1 MSAVI
6 QAESVS
12 KVYQLYRN
20 RPVTLKE
27 SLVRRLTGRGEQA
40 RELWAL
46 RNISFSVS
54 RGRSLGIIG
63 HNGAGKSTLLR
74 LICGLGKPTSG
85 RLIRFGH
92 VSGLLDLGSGFHPDL
107 TGRENI
113 HTGGLL
119 AGLTTREIHD
129 IEDEIIEF
137 AELEE
142 FIDQP
147 IRSYSSGMYLRLAFA
162 TAMQFNPAALVIDE
176 ILAVGDSR
184 FQQKCMQRL
193 ETFRA
198 MGKTLILTSHAI
210 EQIRHLCDE
219 VLVMEEGQVV
229 MQGDPELAIACYV
242 DLMRQRT
249 ERRAAQINGDRG
261 VPAAAT
267 LAQGHRQ
274 GTQEASISG
283 VSLYNLEG
291 TPVSHVPSGSGLT
304 IDVAYELA
312 QPLPDMTLLLGIYTD
327 SGVKCFETSI
337 ASLRAAFGPLSS
349 FGHVRC
355 QLPALPL
362 QPGRYFVNV
371 GLYPTDWAYVYDY
384 HWQMHDFEV
393 VHIDDVRSGSTGML
407 ALQPTW
413 TSAGQE

>member
-6 QAESVS
+6 TAESVS

-27 SLVRRLTGRGEQA
+27 AVVHRLTGRGEVAQ
-40 RELWAL
+40 ELWAL
-46 RNISFSVS
+46 RNVSFSVS

-74 LICGLGKPTSG
+74 LLCGLGKPTSG
-85 RLIRFGH
+85 RLMHFGH

-113 HTGGLL
+113 YTGGLL
-119 AGLTTREIHD
+119 SGLTAREIHA
-129 IEDEIIEF
+129 IEGDIIEF
-137 AELEE
+137 AELED

-147 IRSYSSGMYLRLAFA
+147 IRTYSSGMYLRLAFA
-162 TAMQFNPAALVIDE
+162 TAMQLNPAALVIDE

-184 FQQKCMQRL
+184 FQQKCTQRL

-219 VLVMEEGQVV
+219 VLVLEAGQVV
-229 MQGDPELAIACYV
+229 MQGEPDLAIACYT

-249 ERRAAQINGDRG
+249 ERRAAQINLDQTP
-261 VPAAAT
+261 PAVARP
-267 LAQGHRQ
+267 AQGHRQ
-274 GTQEASISG
+274 GTQEASISR
-283 VSLYNLEG
+283 VSLYDMHG
-291 TPVSHVPSGSGLT
+291 TPVSHLLTGSGLT
-304 IDVAYELA
+304 IDVAYELT
-312 QPLPDMTLLLGIYTD
+312 QPLPDLTLLLGIYTET
-327 SGVKCFETSI
+327 GVKCFETSV
-337 ASLRAAFGPLSS
+337 ASLRATFGALSS
-349 FGHVRC
+349 DGHIRC

-371 GLYPTDWAYVYDY
+371 GLYPPDWAYVYDY
-384 HWQMHDFEV
+384 HWQMHDFEI
-393 VHIDDVRSGSTGML
+393 VHIDDLRSGSTGML
-407 ALQPTW
+407 VLQPTW
-413 TSAGQE
+413 TSASQA

>member
-6 QAESVS
+6 QAESIS
-12 KVYQLYRN
+12 KVYPLYRN

-27 SLVRRLTGRGEQA
+27 SLVRRLTRQGEVA

-113 HTGGLL
+113 YTGGLL
-119 AGLTTREIHD
+119 AGLTSREIHE

-137 AELEE
+137 AELEG

-147 IRSYSSGMYLRLAFA
+147 IRTYSSGMYLRLAFA

-176 ILAVGDSR
+176 ILAVGDVR
-184 FQQKCMQRL
+184 FQQKCTQRL

-198 MGKTLILTSHAI
+198 MGKTLILTSHST

-219 VLVMEEGQVV
+219 VLVLEEGQVV
-229 MQGDPELAIACYV
+229 MQGEPDLAIACYV

-249 ERRAAQINGDRG
+249 ERRAAQINLDRTMQ
-261 VPAAAT
+261 AATT

-274 GTQEASISG
+274 GTQEASISR
-283 VSLYNLEG
+283 VSLYNTEG
-291 TPVSHVPSGSGLT
+291 APVSHLVTGSGLT
-304 IDVAYELA
+304 IEVAYELA
-312 QPLPDMTLLLGIYTD
+312 KPLPDMTLLLGIYTD
-327 SGVKCFETSI
+327 AGVKCFETSI
-337 ASLRAAFGPLSS
+337 ASLRDTFGPLSS
-349 FGHVRC
+349 ASQFRC

-371 GLYPTDWAYVYDY
+371 GLYPTNWAYVYDY
-384 HWQMHDFEV
+384 HWQMHDFEI
-393 VHIDDVRSGSTGML
+393 VHVDEVRSGSTGML

-413 TSAGQE
+413 TSADQE

>member
-6 QAESVS
+6 KAESVS

-27 SLVRRLTGRGEQA
+27 SLVRRLTGRGEPAQ
-40 RELWAL
+40 ELWAL

-85 RLIRFGH
+85 RLTHFGH

-119 AGLTTREIHD
+119 SGLTTREIRA
-129 IEDEIIEF
+129 IEGDIIEF

-142 FIDQP
+142 FADQP
-147 IRSYSSGMYLRLAFA
+147 LRTYSSGMYLRLAFA

-176 ILAVGDSR
+176 ILTVGDTR
-184 FQQKCMQRL
+184 FQQKCRQRL

-198 MGKTLILTSHAI
+198 MGKTLILTSHSI
-210 EQIRHLCDE
+210 EQIRNLCDE
-219 VLVMEEGQVV
+219 VLVLEDGQLV
-229 MQGDPELAIACYV
+229 MQGDPELAIACYT
-242 DLMRQRT
+242 DLMRLRT
-249 ERRAAQINGDRG
+249 ERRAAHINGDRTAQTVM
-261 VPAAAT
+261 VPA
-267 LAQGHRQ
+267 QGNRQ
-274 GTQEASISG
+274 GTQEASISR
-283 VSLYNLEG
+283 VSLYDMEG
-291 TPVSHVPSGSGLT
+291 APVKYLPTGSGLT
-304 IDVAYELA
+304 IELAYELA
-312 QPLPDMTLLLGIYTD
+312 HPLPDMTLLLGIYTD
-327 SGVKCFETSI
+327 TGVKCFETSV
-337 ASLRAAFGPLSS
+337 ASLRESFGPLSS
-349 FGHVRC
+349 AGHFRC
-355 QLPALPL
+355 RLPALPL
-362 QPGRYFVNV
+362 QAGRYFVNV
-371 GLYPTDWAYVYDY
+371 GLYPPDWAYLYDY
-384 HWQMHDFEV
+384 HWQMHDFEI
-393 VHIDDVRSGSTGML
+393 VHIDDLRSESTGML

-413 TSAGQE
+413 TSATQE

>member
-6 QAESVS
+6 KAESIS
-12 KVYQLYRN
+12 KMYQMYSN

-27 SLVRRLTGRGEQA
+27 TLVHRLTGRGQVA
-40 RELWAL
+40 QELWAL

-74 LICGLGKPTSG
+74 LLCGLGKPTSG
-85 RLIRFGH
+85 RLVRFGH

-119 AGLTTREIHD
+119 SGLTRHEIHE
-129 IEDEIIEF
+129 IEGDIIEF
-137 AELEE
+137 AELEK

-147 IRSYSSGMYLRLAFA
+147 IRTYSSGMYLRLAFA

-176 ILAVGDSR
+176 ILAVGDTR
-184 FQQKCMQRL
+184 FQQKCTQRL

-198 MGKTLILTSHAI
+198 MGKTLILTSHSV

-219 VLVMEEGQVV
+219 VLVLEEGQVV
-229 MQGDPELAIACYV
+229 MQGEPELAIACYI
-242 DLMRQRT
+242 DIMRQRT
-249 ERRAAQINGDRG
+249 ERRAAQINGDR
-261 VPAAAT
+261 T
-267 LAQGHRQ
+267 AQVVMAPSIGHRQ
-274 GTQEASISG
+274 GTQEASISR
-283 VSLYNLEG
+283 VSLYSMEG
-291 TPVSHVPSGSGLT
+291 APVSHLLTGSGLT
-304 IDVAYELA
+304 IEVAYELA

-327 SGVKCFETSI
+327 TGVKCFETSI
-337 ASLRAAFGPLSS
+337 ASLRATFGPLSMADQ
-349 FGHVRC
+349 FRC

-362 QPGRYFVNV
+362 QPGRYFINV
-371 GLYPTDWAYVYDY
+371 GLYPPDWAYVYDY
-384 HWQMHDFEV
+384 HWQMHDFEI
-393 VHIDDVRSGSTGML
+393 VHVDDVRSGATGML

-413 TSAGQE
+413 TAVSQV

>member
-6 QAESVS
+6 KAESIS

-20 RPVTLKE
+20 RPVTIKE
-27 SLVRRLTGRGEQA
+27 ALVRRLTGRGERA

-85 RLIRFGH
+85 RLLHFGH

-119 AGLTTREIHD
+119 SGLTSREVREIEGD
-129 IEDEIIEF
+129 IIEF

-147 IRSYSSGMYLRLAFA
+147 IRTYSSGMYLRLAFA

-176 ILAVGDSR
+176 ILAVGDAR
-184 FQQKCMQRL
+184 FQQKCSQRL
-193 ETFRA
+193 EAFRA
-198 MGKTLILTSHAI
+198 MGKTLILTSHSI
-210 EQIRHLCDE
+210 EQIRNLCDE
-219 VLVMEEGQVV
+219 VLVLEEGQVV
-229 MQGDPELAIACYV
+229 MQGEPELAITCYI

-249 ERRAAQINGDRG
+249 ERRAAQMN
-261 VPAAAT
+261 VQPAVQAPT
-267 LAQGHRQ
+267 MHAQGNRQ
-274 GTQEASISG
+274 GTQEAAISR
-283 VSLYNLEG
+283 VSLYNTEG
-291 TPVSHVPSGSGLT
+291 APISHLLTNSGLT
-304 IDVAYELA
+304 IELAYELT

-327 SGVKCFETSI
+327 TGVKCFETSV
-337 ASLRAAFGPLSS
+337 ASLRATFGPLSLA
-349 FGHVRC
+349 GHFRC
-355 QLPALPL
+355 QLPTLPL

-371 GLYPTDWAYVYDY
+371 GLYPPDWAYLYDY
-384 HWQMHDFEV
+384 HWQMHGFEIV
-393 VHIDDVRSGSTGML
+393 DADDLRSEATGVL

-413 TSAGQE
+413 TSVME

>member
-6 QAESVS
+6 KAEAIS
-12 KVYQLYRN
+12 KVYPLYRN

-27 SLVRRLTGRGEQA
+27 LLVRRLTGRSELAQK
-40 RELWAL
+40 LWAL
-46 RNISFSVS
+46 RDISFSVS

-119 AGLTTREIHD
+119 SGLTTREIRA
-129 IEDEIIEF
+129 IEGDIIEF

-147 IRSYSSGMYLRLAFA
+147 IRTYSSGMYLRLAFA

-184 FQQKCMQRL
+184 FQQKCTQRL

-198 MGKTLILTSHAI
+198 MGKTLILTSHSI
-210 EQIRHLCDE
+210 EQIRNLCDE
-219 VLVMEEGQVV
+219 VLVLEEGQVV
-229 MQGDPELAIACYV
+229 MQGEPELAIACYI

-249 ERRAAQINGDRG
+249 ERRAAQINVDRTG
-261 VPAAAT
+261 QAAT
-267 LAQGHRQ
+267 MHAQGNRQ
-274 GTQEASISG
+274 GTQEASISR
-283 VSLYNLEG
+283 VSLYNMQG
-291 TPVSHVPSGSGLT
+291 APVSHLLTGSGLT
-304 IDVAYELA
+304 IELAYELA

-327 SGVKCFETSI
+327 TGVKCFETSV
-337 ASLRAAFGPLSS
+337 ASLRAAFGPLSLA
-349 FGHVRC
+349 GHFRC
-355 QLPALPL
+355 QLPAMPL
-362 QPGRYFVNV
+362 QPGRYFINV
-371 GLYPTDWAYVYDY
+371 GLYPPDWAYLYDY
-384 HWQMHDFEV
+384 HWHMHDFEIV
-393 VHIDDVRSGSTGML
+393 NIDDVRSESTGML
-407 ALQPTW
+407 ALQPIW
-413 TSAGQE
+413 TSANQQ